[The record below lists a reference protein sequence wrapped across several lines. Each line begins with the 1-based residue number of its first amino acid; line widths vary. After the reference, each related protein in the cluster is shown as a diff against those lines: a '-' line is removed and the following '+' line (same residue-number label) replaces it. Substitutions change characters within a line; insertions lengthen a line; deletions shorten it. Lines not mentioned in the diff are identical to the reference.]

1 MSSGRYP
8 AAMRG
13 SQNHGSHPVHS
24 GGFGAPAIGR
34 KQRRTIGGS
43 PRVVHGLRA
52 AQPGG
57 GDDSRSPQPGKRWAT
72 GGLPGVAV
80 IGVRS
85 CSRAPLNRCAVQAD
99 AMTWCGKI
107 ERKARSDCDVI
118 ARPRRRVRALTAV
131 TLLACTYA
139 PRSPAPSSLRRMER
153 KQRAGCLRPSLAVS
167 VEHRAPIQH
176 ARLLPRACL
185 RRLRPRT
192 GLPSRRAACAM
203 APHTLRACR
212 CAHRTPPPSPYRA
225 ERLRPVDR
233 CSGALTGLSAVRRHN
248 AGLRAGGLP
257 VRRGVPRPAARKPA
271 PA

>member
-1 MSSGRYP
+1 
-8 AAMRG
+8 MRD
-13 SQNHGSHPVHS
+13 SQEQIQSR
-24 GGFGAPAIGR
+24 FIGR
-34 KQRRTIGGS
+34 FLRACRPPEQRVRVVGS

-80 IGVRS
+80 IGARS

-107 ERKARSDCDVI
+107 ERKARSDRDVI
-118 ARPRRRVRALTAV
+118 ARPRRCVRALTAV

-167 VEHRAPIQH
+167 VEHRAPIEH
-176 ARLLPRACL
+176 ARLLPRECV

-192 GLPSRRAACAM
+192 GLPNRRAACAM
-203 APHTLRACR
+203 QLHTLRACR
-212 CAHRTPPPSPYRA
+212 SAWRAPPPSPTRA
-225 ERLRPVDR
+225 ERLRSVEPLS
-233 CSGALTGLSAVRRHN
+233 CALTGLWAGRRHN
-248 AGLRAGGLP
+248 ARLRAGLLP